1 MLDLLLRD
9 FFDFPLTP
17 PLLFLLWDLAET
29 TLDLASSDAFWLL
42 RFFVALV
49 FCWLTVADWARL
61 PLLASPVIF
70 RFKTTFRESFESFWW
85 YEILSSF
92 LSLFDYFDVT
102 YFLSPDSA
110 KSNFESSASA
120 GAAFSSLFYELKL
133 LLPKFIRFF
142 EMWISLI

>member
-17 PLLFLLWDLAET
+17 RLFLLWDLAET

-42 RFFVALV
+42 RFFVALA
-49 FCWLTVADWARL
+49 FCCLTVADWARL
-61 PLLASPVIF
+61 PILASSVTF

-92 LSLFDYFDVT
+92 LALFDYLYMT

-110 KSNFESSASA
+110 KSNFEPSASA
-120 GAAFSSLFYELKL
+120 GAAFSSL
-133 LLPKFIRFF
+133 LLPRFIRFF